1 MLKKTVLCILFCTAL
16 VIARAQNNDG
26 YLVPSPDQPTVQA
39 PVASTPS
46 RPAMELGLTGG
57 GGLSILYNQHPMDN
71 PRTPEK
77 APYTGTAFGVS
88 YQYNFPKIISIRAE
102 LNMERKGDV
111 MYSTTTNT
119 TNGEGQP
126 EQVTNYGYDKF
137 NYMTLP
143 VMARLSFGK
152 RVQFFTDLGFYVAN
166 LFNAERVTTSTY
178 IVPPGDNIAMT
189 GNNQYISQGLHQW
202 DGGVVTGV
210 GLSVPVWRGVAFN
223 LEARNNVGL
232 ANINANNQYY
242 GNKLYNDN
250 FNLLVGLNFF
260 LANSTKSNDRLP
272 NLK

>member
-1 MLKKTVLCILFCTAL
+1 MLKKTVLSILCCSAL
-16 VIARAQNNDG
+16 VLARAQNND
-26 YLVPSPDQPTVQA
+26 YTIPSPDQATVQ
-39 PVASTPS
+39 PPASSNPL
-46 RPAMELGLTGG
+46 RPTMELGLTGG

-77 APYTGTAFGVS
+77 APYTSTAFGVS

-102 LNMERKGDV
+102 LNMERKGDE
-111 MYSTTTNT
+111 MYLTTTNT

-126 EQVTNYGYDKF
+126 VQVTNYGYDKF

-166 LFNAERVTTSTY
+166 LFNAERVTSTSY
-178 IVPPGDNIAMT
+178 IVPPGDNIAT
-189 GNNQYISQGLHQW
+189 SGNNLYISQGLHQW
-202 DGGVVTGV
+202 DAGVITGV
-210 GLSVPVWRGVAFN
+210 GLSVPVWRGIEFN

-232 ANINANNQYY
+232 ANINANNEYY

-250 FNLLVGLNFF
+250 FNVLVGLNFF